1 LPKLNVFFI
10 GVTLIYISKTV
21 YLSNAILAMKIF
33 CYRYSTI
40 NNFAKNNILQRNLV
54 IVLAIYCGLRPQ
66 NFIQIRLD
74 LTFLLYDV

>member
-1 LPKLNVFFI
+1 
-10 GVTLIYISKTV
+10 
-21 YLSNAILAMKIF
+21 MKIF